1 MNDIYKYIN
10 DEFNRTNVMER
21 VAEISREIEEENS
34 KDQDEQDN
42 ERRLRLINKQFMEGL
57 KLSTGFNRYW

>member
-42 ERRLRLINKQFMEGL
+42 EKRLRLINKQFMEGL

>member
-21 VAEISREIEEENS
+21 VAEISKEIEEENS

-42 ERRLRLINKQFMEGL
+42 EKRLRLINKQFMEGL

>member
-21 VAEISREIEEENS
+21 VAEISKEIEEENS

-57 KLSTGFNRYW
+57 KLSTGFNRYC